1 VSDVTLNLR
10 RGRLVHVN
18 VNHNKE
24 IGMNAGNEAVR
35 GQIGRETVTTVGRRM
50 RMSDSQKIGGIAAL
64 VGAATTFLGLVVY
77 VTLLAPKGLDSKAD
91 PGQYVALLAGNQA
104 AMRLWLQVI
113 FLGFGVCMIF
123 LSLALY
129 ERLKAG
135 SPVLAQAV
143 TIFGLIYAVLVIVIG
158 TLSINDLNTVVKLYG
173 ENPAQAATVWL
184 TLDSVETGLGA
195 GGGETTVIGLWF
207 LLLSWAALQAGALPR
222 LLNYLGVVIG
232 LAGILYVFTGSAGL
246 LAVNGLGLIIW
257 FAWLGIVMLR
267 RSPVSAASRSTT

>member
-1 VSDVTLNLR
+1 
-10 RGRLVHVN
+10 VN
-18 VNHNKE
+18 ASNPALH
-24 IGMNAGNEAVR
+24 
-35 GQIGRETVTTVGRRM
+35 GQIGRDTATPVGRRM
-50 RMSDSQKIGGIAAL
+50 PVTDSQKMGGVAAL
-64 VGAATTFLGLVVY
+64 AGAATTLLGLVVY
-77 VTLLAPKGLDSKAD
+77 ASVLAPQGLDSKAD
-91 PGQYVALLAGNQA
+91 PARYVALLAGNQA
-104 AMRLWLQVI
+104 AMRLWLQII

-143 TIFGLIYAVLVIVIG
+143 TIFGLIYAVLVIAIG
-158 TLSINDLNTVVKLYG
+158 TLSINDLNTVAKLYG

-195 GGGETTVIGLWF
+195 GGGETIVIGLW
-207 LLLSWAALQAGALPR
+207 LLLLGWAALQARALPR
-222 LLNYLGVVIG
+222 PLTYLGVVIG
-232 LAGILYVFTGSAGL
+232 VAGILYVFTGSAGL

-267 RSPVSAASRSTT
+267 RGPVPAASRSTT